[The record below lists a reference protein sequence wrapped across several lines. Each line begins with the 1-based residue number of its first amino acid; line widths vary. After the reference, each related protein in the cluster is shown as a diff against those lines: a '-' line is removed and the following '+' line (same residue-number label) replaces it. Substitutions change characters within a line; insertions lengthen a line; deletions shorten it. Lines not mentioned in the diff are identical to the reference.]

1 MRILLFLGLVL
12 NTFLINAQYQL
23 PKLNSDS
30 FIFTDGMGKFVEVDF
45 DCKINCNIKQIELDR
60 IVMRSVKDAMLAL
73 KGKKKTFIPKS
84 LTIKENTSQSVF
96 HVSVKYLFEDQKKR
110 TKKGCHYF
118 EIDYRGNFILSKK
131 TNN

>member
-23 PKLNSDS
+23 PKVNSDS
-30 FIFTDGMGKFVEVDF
+30 FIFADGMGRFVKVNF
-45 DCKINCNIKQIELDR
+45 DCNINYNISQIKLDR
-60 IVMRSVKDAMLAL
+60 VVMRSVKDAMLGL
-73 KGKKKTFIPKS
+73 KGKMKTFVPKS
-84 LTIKENTSQSVF
+84 LSIKEDLNQSVF
-96 HVSVKYLFEDQKKR
+96 HVSVKYLFEDQKQR

-131 TNN
+131 DI

>member
-12 NTFLINAQYQL
+12 NTFFINAQYQF
-23 PKLNSDS
+23 PKVNSDS
-30 FIFTDGMGKFVEVDF
+30 FIFTDGMGKFVKVDF
-45 DCKINCNIKQIELDR
+45 DCNINYNIRQIELDR

-84 LTIKENTSQSVF
+84 LTINEDTSQSVF
-96 HVSVKYLFEDQKKR
+96 HVSVKYLFEDQKQR
-110 TKKGCHYF
+110 SKKGRHYF

-131 TNN
+131 GL